1 MLVGIRS
8 TGRSSAAGNDSVG
21 AAEGF
26 QGIKKSFDDSCAA
39 AEGAAKESP
48 IVSALRA
55 YHGDNAKALQSINDH
70 GRSVGENIVNG
81 TGRTVAKDVDLADG
95 FWLVT
100 PEVGEARY
108 RQITEINR

>member
-8 TGRSSAAGNDSVG
+8 TGRSSAAGADSVG

-26 QGIKKSFDDSCAA
+26 QGIKKAFDDSCAA
-39 AEGAAKESP
+39 AEGAARESA
-48 IVSALRA
+48 IVGALRA
-55 YHGDNAKALQSINDH
+55 YHGDNAKAIQSINDH

-81 TGRTVAKDVDLADG
+81 TGRTVSTDVDMSDG
-95 FWLVT
+95 FWLAT
-100 PEVGEARY
+100 PEIGEARY